1 MVRPYNQPLKSAD
14 VYLLALLIRQW
25 LDANPTQLT
34 YCGLF
39 ALSQWIRLLE
49 SIIGLRIVIRPSSIP
64 TN

>member
-34 YCGLF
+34 YYGLF
-39 ALSQWIRLLE
+39 ALKSVTSTVR
-49 SIIGLRIVIRPSSIP
+49 VY
-64 TN
+64 N